1 MLFRSYAGGS
11 GLLSILLAENLC
23 GSGRFT
29 CTYEA
34 AFADTRKGYR
44 QAETNCIRAITVH
57 ELLQFVNR
65 KAVIDEKAA
74 SQFRERF
81 TPELLKHVLETEN
94 GRTLL
99 GEREKAQLIKLWERT
114 GDTPL

>member
-1 MLFRSYAGGS
+1 
-11 GLLSILLAENLC
+11 
-23 GSGRFT
+23 
-29 CTYEA
+29 
-34 AFADTRKGYR
+34 
-44 QAETNCIRAITVH
+44 
-57 ELLQFVNR
+57 VNR